1 MICAEGLGKQ
11 FDDFWAVRE
20 VSLEV
25 RPGETVALLGPNGAG
40 KTTTVRMLS
49 AILRPSRGRA
59 WVAGFDVTAAPDAV
73 RARVG
78 LLTEQHGLYRRMSGE
93 EYLRFFGRLY
103 GLTDPVLAERVA
115 YWLRYFGL
123 WEARD
128 RRIGGYSKGMRQKLA
143 LARALLHDPP
153 VLILDEPTSAMD
165 PESAQRVR
173 RAIATLQDQ
182 GRAILMC
189 THNLQEAE
197 RLANRIAMIYQGRL
211 IAQGTLD
218 ELKARY
224 LGPPSF
230 RVELGRSLDGVS
242 LALPQG
248 VHIEAQGKNWIRYRT
263 TTWKTL
269 NPQVVAALVRQGY
282 PVVRVEEVPRSLEQ
296 VYLRVVGEAYGAG

>member
-1 MICAEGLGKQ
+1 MIRAEGLSKQ
-11 FDDFWAVRE
+11 FDDFWAVQG

-25 RPGETVALLGPNGAG
+25 RPGETLALLGPNGAG
-40 KTTTVRMLS
+40 KTTTVRMLA
-49 AILRPSRGRA
+49 AILRPDRGRA

-78 LLTEQHGLYRRMSGE
+78 LLTEHHGLYRRMTGE

-103 GLTDPVLAERVA
+103 GLTDPLLSERVA
-115 YWLRYFGL
+115 EWLRYFDL
-123 WEARD
+123 WDARE

-173 RAIATLQDQ
+173 HAIAALQEQ
-182 GRAILMC
+182 GRTILMC

-197 RLANRIAMIYQGRL
+197 RLAGRIAIIYQGRI
-211 IAQGTLD
+211 IAQGTLE
-218 ELKARY
+218 ELKSRY
-224 LGPPSF
+224 LGAPTF
-230 RVELGRSLDGVS
+230 HVELGRSLNGAFP
-242 LALPQG
+242 ALPPG
-248 VHIEAQGKNWIRYRT
+248 VEIEAWGENWIRYRT
-263 TTWKTL
+263 ASWSEL
-269 NPQVVAALVRQGY
+269 NPRVVTALVQQGY